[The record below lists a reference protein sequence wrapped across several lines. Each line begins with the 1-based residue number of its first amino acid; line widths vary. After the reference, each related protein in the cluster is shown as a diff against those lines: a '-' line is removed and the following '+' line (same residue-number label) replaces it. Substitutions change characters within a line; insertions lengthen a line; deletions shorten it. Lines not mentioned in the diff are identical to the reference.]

1 MAFFSEINARL
12 GLDISEFEKGML
24 DANRAAKKSA
34 DAQAKLADFRRNKA
48 LEEATDLNKIKILQG
63 ELVQLYN
70 LRKIAIAGS
79 APYLSTQLEIE
90 KKMVE
95 IGRVR
100 VTQKQAEASAS
111 ASVAASDASF
121 TKSIQK
127 KVAASS
133 GAAGGQIASGVAGAA
148 TGGFL
153 SRNASKG
160 LGLIKSIGGKL
171 GLGGVL
177 AGLFPEAAGVATAAA
192 GAGTAAAAAPAVAVA
207 AAIAG
212 IVYGYKKIN
221 EYIDNIAERTKQI
234 TELMAESG
242 QRTRDSLLKSLDKD
256 PKKKLKFLQDEADQ
270 ASLNF
275 KIAYA
280 TSINEEGDLKT
291 LKAKAASEKANIALQ
306 EHKTTMQEA
315 AANDA
320 ASEEEQIKA
329 INDQRNKS
337 LSDEL
342 KKKYGIKYLQMSLA
356 EAEKEANKNG
366 LTKLQLAKAN
376 LAVDEARDNLSK
388 FTAEEEANLSKLEA
402 EKQDKIDTAVK
413 ATDKVREDALNETLT
428 LEQQIL
434 LAKAKVYDLEIDVN
448 ESKKGSVNQ
457 TKAGLALEQEKAN
470 LSKLEKEQSHRQTAA
485 EQQRTDKLKD
495 QLKTL
500 QDQKTTIEQTLAA
513 QAKGAKASI
522 DDIAS
527 GKRQVGGTTKVNA
540 QKLLA
545 ARSEE
550 QRRTDAVSQAE
561 DTLANNGKPL
571 TASAKKDA
579 EAELNRRK
587 KALAETLGRKGKLE
601 GALKDKTSD
610 TLAAEQVVELKNVVA
625 EIIKTNKA
633 LAPTSITSNT

>member
-24 DANRAAKKSA
+24 DANRAAKKTA

-133 GAAGGQIASGVAGAA
+133 GGAGGQIASGVAGAA

-177 AGLFPEAAGVATAAA
+177 AGLFPEVAGVATAAA
-192 GAGTAAAAAPAVAVA
+192 GAGTAAAAAPAIAVA

-242 QRTRDSLLKSLDKD
+242 QRTKDSLLKSLDKD

-306 EHKTTMQEA
+306 EHKATMQEA

-329 INDQRNKS
+329 ISDQRSKS

-388 FTAEEEANLSKLEA
+388 FTAEEEDKRKK
-402 EKQDKIDTAVK
+402 KQEHAIQNELDSFFDSIDK
-413 ATDKVREDALNETLT
+413 
-428 LEQQIL
+428 
-434 LAKAKVYDLEIDVN
+434 
-448 ESKKGSVNQ
+448 
-457 TKAGLALEQEKAN
+457 
-470 LSKLEKEQSHRQTAA
+470 QTAA
-485 EQQRTDKLKD
+485 EQARTDKLKE
-495 QLKTL
+495 QKKTL
-500 QDQKTTIEQTLAA
+500 LEQKKTIEQTLAA
-513 QAKGAKASI
+513 QAKASLLPSMADVVSGRRNI
-522 DDIAS
+522 GGVARGRATQLERDRASTLDLADAEQRAREELAS
-527 GKRQVGGTTKVNA
+527 GIKTGGIYNPGGISSAKVDSIGGISSIMGEDPLQKGRAIRAQLDQTRSRITTNENLLGSRISDANPNAAMEKELMEIKAELKVLNYTTLAPQNTTK
-540 QKLLA
+540 
-545 ARSEE
+545 
-550 QRRTDAVSQAE
+550 
-561 DTLANNGKPL
+561 
-571 TASAKKDA
+571 
-579 EAELNRRK
+579 
-587 KALAETLGRKGKLE
+587 
-601 GALKDKTSD
+601 
-610 TLAAEQVVELKNVVA
+610 
-625 EIIKTNKA
+625 
-633 LAPTSITSNT
+633 